1 MEKQIVRNYQNLL
14 NFDLAILLISEFAA
28 RLQSP
33 RYWVL

>member
-14 NFDLAILLISEFAA
+14 NFDLAILISKFAA